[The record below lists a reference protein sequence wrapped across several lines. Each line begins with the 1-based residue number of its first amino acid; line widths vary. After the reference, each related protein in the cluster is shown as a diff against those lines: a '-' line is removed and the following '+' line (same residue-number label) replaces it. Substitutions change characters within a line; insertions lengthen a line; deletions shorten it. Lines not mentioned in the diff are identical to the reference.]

1 MIPDDEP
8 TVQPPDSS
16 EVFEDDVEKETTVK
30 KNTTTFNTPNNIPP
44 SNENTTT
51 FNTNKNKKQRSE
63 IEIMTFKEPELPPMQ
78 TIQWRNEQL

>member
-16 EVFEDDVEKETTVK
+16 KVFDGDVEKEKTVK
-30 KNTTTFNTPNNIPP
+30 KKTITFYTPNNIPP

-51 FNTNKNKKQRSE
+51 FNTNKNKEQVQKLRS
-63 IEIMTFKEPELPPMQ
+63 
-78 TIQWRNEQL
+78 